1 VTFGERPDLFMLT
14 LVMKGSPVR
23 FRASALRFA
32 GLLPFASECTSST
45 RTQNGHTGG
54 SDLRAS
60 GTDELLGGDPIIRVE
75 LIEEVGVCAERH
87 RRRVAGLP
95 CDNWLAGERSWR

>member
-1 VTFGERPDLFMLT
+1 MIC
-14 LVMKGSPVR
+14 
-23 FRASALRFA
+23 RAFA
-32 GLLPFASECTSST
+32 RECTSST

-75 LIEEVGVCAERH
+75 RS
-87 RRRVAGLP
+87 LP
-95 CDNWLAGERSWR
+95 GR